1 MCPTSVAA
9 FRFPRLGWKHGSTV
23 RMAASMAELL
33 SPWESLVQTKSEIQ
47 RFIWNR
53 FCYQRSICL
62 AVQAV
67 KSTEKITLAN
77 LSLQCPLNQQ
87 VTPAL
92 ICHSFK
98 AGVLPQHQH
107 ESSQRRW
114 THCQYVGRTQTPA
127 SIEMKKISDKHHKP
141 SNNYEYSKTEHTYLN
156 LLYTL

>member
-33 SPWESLVQTKSEIQ
+33 SPWESLVQMKSEIQ
-47 RFIWNR
+47 RFIWNG

-77 LSLQCPLNQQ
+77 LSLQCPLSES
-87 VTPAL
+87 TG
-92 ICHSFK
+92 HSSTY
-98 AGVLPQHQH
+98 LPQLQ
-107 ESSQRRW
+107 
-114 THCQYVGRTQTPA
+114 GRNPPSAPAWVIPEEMDTLPVCRKDTDSGKHWNEENIRQTPQ
-127 SIEMKKISDKHHKP
+127 
-141 SNNYEYSKTEHTYLN
+141 TQQQL
-156 LLYTL
+156 